1 MLLSQTQ
8 KYQLL
13 KSDITEG
20 LKRVLDLVT
29 LTDLGHGLVKTDD
42 SGKIQDLA
50 LAVDNLKQS
59 VDSIVELAKQEN
71 EHYY

>member
-20 LKRVLDLVT
+20 LKQVLDLVS
-29 LTDLGHGLVKTDD
+29 LTDLGHGLVKTAD
-42 SGKIQDLA
+42 SGKMPDLA